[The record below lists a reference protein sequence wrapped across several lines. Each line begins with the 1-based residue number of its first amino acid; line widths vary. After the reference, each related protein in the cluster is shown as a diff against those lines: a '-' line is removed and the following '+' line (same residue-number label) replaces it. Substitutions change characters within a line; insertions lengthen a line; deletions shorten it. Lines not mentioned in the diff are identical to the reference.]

1 MTMNDV
7 TKPSMKKRMIVM
19 LFAVALLF
27 FGFVGFNAF
36 KAKMIGKSLKG
47 MSQVSQTVSTMV
59 AKKEPWKLSYEV
71 LGNIRP
77 IRGVTLTVEQPG
89 IIKSIP
95 VKPGQ
100 DVHQGDVILE
110 LVDDVEKAQVEAL
123 AASVNLAQVTL
134 ERDKPQLAAQAI
146 SQAQWDTDTA
156 DYRVKLAQLNQQ
168 KALLAKKIILAPFSG
183 RVGLMVLSPG
193 QYLNPGDLVTTLQQL
208 DPLLVDFYVT
218 QQQIPLVHLGG
229 LVSVTTDILPGV
241 KQQGSITTINSSI
254 DPTTRQLPVEATLV
268 HPSAGI
274 VPGAY
279 STVHWEYGTIQNWIT
294 VPQAAITYNPY
305 GATAF
310 LVHFNGASHSQG
322 SAQQVLVKTGETRGD
337 QVAILSGVQEGD
349 EIVTS
354 GQLKL
359 KNGSSVVINNQLQ
372 PEDNPYPTPQE

>member
-1 MTMNDV
+1 MNDL
-7 TKPSMKKRMIVM
+7 TKPSLKKRMMVM
-19 LFAVALLF
+19 LILVAVLF

-36 KAKMIGKSLKG
+36 KAKMIGQSLKG
-47 MSQVSQTVSTMV
+47 MSHIPQTVSTMV
-59 AKKEPWKLSYEV
+59 VKKALWQLSYEV

-77 IRGVTLTVEQPG
+77 IKGVTLTVEQSG

-100 DVHQGDVILE
+100 NVRQGDVILE
-110 LVDDVEKAQVEAL
+110 LVDDVEKAQVDAL
-123 AASVNLAQVTL
+123 AASVNLAKATL

-146 SQAQWDTDTA
+146 SQAQWDADTA
-156 DYRVKLAQLNQQ
+156 DYQVKSAELNQQ
-168 KALLAKKIILAPFSG
+168 KALLAKKIILAPFPG
-183 RVGLMVLSPG
+183 RVGLIVLSPG

-218 QQQIPLVHLGG
+218 QQQISLVHLGG
-229 LVSVTTDILPGV
+229 LVSVTTDILPTV

-254 DPTTRQLPVEATLV
+254 DPTTRQLLVEATLV
-268 HPSAGI
+268 HPSSGI

-279 STVHWEYGTIQNWIT
+279 AKARWEYGDVQNWIT
-294 VPQAAITYNPY
+294 VPQSAITYNPY

-310 LVHFNGASHSQG
+310 LIHFNGSDHSHG
-322 SAQQVLVKTGETRGD
+322 SAQQVLIKTGETRGD

-349 EIVTS
+349 DIVTS

-359 KNGSSVVINNQLQ
+359 KNGSPVVINNQLQ
-372 PEDNPYPTPQE
+372 PEDNPHPTPQE

>member
-1 MTMNDV
+1 MIMNDSA
-7 TKPSMKKRMIVM
+7 KPSIKKRMVMMLIVV
-19 LFAVALLF
+19 AVVF
-27 FGFVGFNAF
+27 FGFVSFNAF
-36 KAKMIGKSLKG
+36 KAKMIGNSLKG
-47 MSQVSQTVSTMV
+47 MSKVSQTVSVMV
-59 AKKEPWKLSYEV
+59 AKKASWQLSHEI

-77 IRGVTLTVEQPG
+77 IKGVVLTVEQPG
-89 IIKSIP
+89 IIKSIL

-100 DVHQGDVILE
+100 NIRQGDVILE
-110 LVDDVEKAQVEAL
+110 LVDDVEKAQVEVL
-123 AASVNLAQVTL
+123 SASVNLSKATL

-146 SQAQWDTDTA
+146 SQAQWDADTA
-156 DYRVKLAQLNQQ
+156 DYQVKLAQLNQQ
-168 KALLAKKIILAPFSG
+168 KALLAKKIIVAPFSG

-218 QQQIPLVHLGG
+218 QQQISLVRLGG
-229 LVSVTTDILPGV
+229 LVSVTTDILPGI
-241 KQQGSITTINSSI
+241 KQQGTITTINSAI
-254 DPTTRQLPVEATLV
+254 DPTTRQLLVEATLV

-279 STVHWEYGTIQNWIT
+279 AKVRWDYGDIQEWIT
-294 VPQAAITYNPY
+294 VSQAAITYNPY

-310 LVHFNGASHSQG
+310 LIHFNGNEHSQG
-322 SAQQVLVKTGETRGD
+322 IARQVLVKTGETRGD
-337 QVAILSGVQEGD
+337 QVAIISGVQEGE